1 MAHTSNSTEFTK
13 SDFDKPE
20 FRWGIIGTGGIAK
33 AFARDLSYF
42 NSHIVQAVGS
52 RSLEKASDFALE
64 FPGCTSYGSYE
75 ELVADP
81 MIDAV
86 YVATPHPQH
95 VENTILALNAGKPV
109 LCEKPFAVNEIQAQA
124 MVAAS
129 RKNGVA
135 LLEAMWT
142 RFLPHIVQVRE
153 ILASGVI
160 GQVVNVRADFGE
172 FLVDREIPRL
182 IEPSFAGG
190 ALLDLGIYPVSF
202 AHMVLGNP
210 ARVTATGVLT
220 EKGVDSQTSAIF
232 DYENGAQAI
241 ITTTFITSTPCRA
254 TIAGTLGRI
263 EIDRAFY
270 SPASM
275 RLIMQDGTT
284 TEYPNTYKGRGLRE
298 QAAEL
303 ERMVRN
309 SEIESPVLTHK
320 MSIEIMQTLDEI
332 RNQIGLRYP
341 FEN

>member
-1 MAHTSNSTEFTK
+1 MARTSDTR
-13 SDFDKPE
+13 E

-42 NSHIVQAVGS
+42 NNHIVQAVGS
-52 RSLEKASDFALE
+52 RSIEKAVDFALE

-95 VENTILALNAGKPV
+95 VANTILAIEAGKPV
-109 LCEKPFAVNEIQAQA
+109 LCEKPFAVNAIEAQT
-124 MVAAS
+124 MVAAA
-129 RKNGVA
+129 RANGVA

-142 RFLPHIVQVRE
+142 RFLPHIAQVRE
-153 ILASGVI
+153 ILASGAI
-160 GQVVNVRADFGE
+160 GSVVNVEADHGQNLIDHE
-172 FLVDREIPRL
+172 NPRL
-182 IEPSFAGG
+182 TEPALAGG
-190 ALLDLGIYPVSF
+190 ALLDLGIYPISF
-202 AHMVLGNP
+202 AHMVLGKP
-210 ARVTATGVLT
+210 RKITATGVLT
-220 EKGVDSQTSAIF
+220 EKGVDGQTSAIL
-232 DYENGAQAI
+232 DYADGAQAVA
-241 ITTTFITSTPCRA
+241 TTTLITSTPCRA

-263 EIDRAFY
+263 EIDRTFY
-270 SPASM
+270 NPASM
-275 RLIMQDGTT
+275 RVILRDGTT
-284 TEYPNTYKGRGLRE
+284 TEYPNRYQGHGLRE

-303 ERMVRN
+303 ERMIHAG
-309 SEIESPVLTHK
+309 EIESPLLTHQ

>member
-1 MAHTSNSTEFTK
+1 MAHTSNS
-13 SDFDKPE
+13 E

-52 RSLEKASDFALE
+52 RSLEKAQDFALE
-64 FPGCTSYGSYE
+64 FPGCTSYASYE

-95 VENTILALNAGKPV
+95 VANTLLALNAGKPV
-109 LCEKPFAVNEIQAQA
+109 LCEKPFSVNAIEAQS
-124 MVAAS
+124 MVSAS
-129 RKNGVA
+129 IDNGVA

-142 RFLPHIVQVRE
+142 RFLPHIATVRE
-153 ILASGVI
+153 ILESGLI
-160 GQVVNVRADFGE
+160 GQIVNVEADHGQYLIDHE
-172 FLVDREIPRL
+172 NPRL
-182 IEPSFAGG
+182 TEPALAGG

-202 AHMVLGNP
+202 AHMVLGPP
-210 ARVTATGVLT
+210 ARITATGVLT
-220 EKGVDSQTSAIF
+220 QKGVDSQTSAILDF
-232 DYENGAQAI
+232 ENGAQAVV
-241 ITTTFITSTPCRA
+241 TTTLTTSTPCRA

-263 EIDRAFY
+263 EIDRTFY
-270 SPASM
+270 NPANM
-275 RLIMQDGTT
+275 RVILRDGTI
-284 TEYPNTYKGRGLRE
+284 TEYPNTYKGHGLRE

-309 SEIESPVLTHK
+309 AEIESPVLTHK

>member
-1 MAHTSNSTEFTK
+1 MAHTFNS
-13 SDFDKPE
+13 E

-52 RSLEKASDFALE
+52 RSLEKAQDFALE
-64 FPGCTSYGSYE
+64 FPGCTSYASYE

-95 VENTILALNAGKPV
+95 VANTLLALNAGKPV
-109 LCEKPFAVNEIQAQA
+109 LCEKPFAVNAIEAQA
-124 MVAAS
+124 MVSAS
-129 RKNGVA
+129 IDNDVA

-142 RFLPHIVQVRE
+142 RFLPHIAKVRE
-153 ILASGVI
+153 ILESGLI
-160 GQVVNVRADFGE
+160 GQIVNVEADHGQYLIDHE
-172 FLVDREIPRL
+172 NPRL
-182 IEPSFAGG
+182 TEPALAGG

-202 AHMVLGNP
+202 AHMVLGAP
-210 ARVTATGVLT
+210 ARITATGVLT
-220 EKGVDSQTSAIF
+220 EKGVDSQTSAILDF
-232 DYENGAQAI
+232 ENGAQAVV
-241 ITTTFITSTPCRA
+241 TTTLTTSTPCRA

-263 EIDRAFY
+263 EIDRTFY
-270 SPASM
+270 NPANM
-275 RLIMQDGTT
+275 RVILRDGTT
-284 TEYPNTYKGRGLRE
+284 TEYPNTYKGHGLRE

-309 SEIESPVLTHK
+309 AEIESPVLTHK
-320 MSIEIMQTLDEI
+320 MSIETMQTLDEI

>member
-109 LCEKPFAVNEIQAQA
+109 LCEKPFAVNAIQAEA

-129 RKNGVA
+129 RENGVA

-182 IEPSFAGG
+182 IEPYFAGG

-210 ARVTATGVLT
+210 ACVTATGVLT

-275 RLIMQDGTT
+275 RVIMQDGTT

-309 SEIESPVLTHK
+309 AEIESPLLTHK

>member
-1 MAHTSNSTEFTK
+1 MARTSDTR
-13 SDFDKPE
+13 E

-42 NSHIVQAVGS
+42 NNHIVQAVGS

-95 VENTILALNAGKPV
+95 VTNTLLALTAGKPV
-109 LCEKPFAVNEIQAQA
+109 LCEKPFAVNAIEAQA

-129 RKNGVA
+129 RANGVA

-142 RFLPHIVQVRE
+142 RFLPHIAKVRE

-160 GQVVNVRADFGE
+160 GEIVNIEADHGQYLIDHE
-172 FLVDREIPRL
+172 NPRL
-182 IEPSFAGG
+182 TEPALAGG

-202 AHMVLGNP
+202 AHAFLGVP
-210 ARVTATGVLT
+210 QQIIAAGVLT
-220 EKGVDSQTSAIF
+220 AKGVDAQTSAIF
-232 DYENGAQAI
+232 NYQSGAQAVL
-241 ITTTFITSTPCRA
+241 TTTLTTGTPCRA
-254 TIAGTLGRI
+254 TISGTLGRI
-263 EIDRAFY
+263 EIDRTFY
-270 SPASM
+270 NPAAM
-275 RLIMQDGTT
+275 RTVLRDGTT
-284 TEYPNTYKGRGLRE
+284 TQYPNNYQGHGLRE

-303 ERMVRN
+303 ARMVN
-309 SEIESPVLTHK
+309 AGEIESPLLTHK
-320 MSIEIMQTLDEI
+320 MSIEVMQSLDEI
-332 RNQIGLRYP
+332 RKQIGLRYP

>member
-1 MAHTSNSTEFTK
+1 MAHTSNSTKFTK

-95 VENTILALNAGKPV
+95 VENAILALNAGKPV
-109 LCEKPFAVNEIQAQA
+109 LCEKPFAVNAAQAQA
-124 MVAAS
+124 MVSAA
-129 RKNGVA
+129 RENGVA

-142 RFLPHIVQVRE
+142 RFLPHIAQMRE
-153 ILASGVI
+153 LLASGII
-160 GQVVNVRADFGE
+160 GEVVNLRADFGE
-172 FLVDREIPRL
+172 FLIDREIPRL

-190 ALLDLGIYPVSF
+190 ALLDLGVYPVSF
-202 AHMVLGNP
+202 AHLVLGNP
-210 ARVTATGVLT
+210 ERITATGVLT

-241 ITTTFITSTPCRA
+241 VTTTFITSTPCRA
-254 TIAGTLGRI
+254 TVAGTLGRI

-270 SPASM
+270 SPANM

-284 TEYPNTYKGRGLRE
+284 TEYPNTYRGRGLRE

-303 ERMVRN
+303 ERMVRHG
-309 SEIESPVLTHK
+309 EIESPMLTHK

-332 RNQIGLRYP
+332 RNQIGLHYP

>member
-1 MAHTSNSTEFTK
+1 MAHISSSEFT
-13 SDFDKPE
+13 KPE

-52 RSLEKASDFALE
+52 RSIEKAIDFAVE

-95 VENTILALNAGKPV
+95 VANTLLALNAGKPV
-109 LCEKPFAVNEIQAQA
+109 LCEKPFAVNAIEARA
-124 MVAAS
+124 MVAAAID
-129 RKNGVA
+129 NDVA

-142 RFLPHIVQVRE
+142 RFLPHIDKVRE
-153 ILASGVI
+153 ILSSGVI
-160 GQVVNVRADFGE
+160 GEVVHVEADFGE
-172 FLVDREIPRL
+172 YLIGHEIPRL

-202 AHMVLGNP
+202 AHLVLGKP
-210 ARVTATGVLT
+210 ARITATGVLT
-220 EKGVDSQTSAIF
+220 EKGVDNQTSAIF

-254 TIAGTLGRI
+254 IIAGKLGRI
-263 EIDRAFY
+263 EIDRTFF
-270 SPASM
+270 SPANM
-275 RLIMQDGTT
+275 RVIMQDGAT
-284 TEYPNTYKGRGLRE
+284 TEYPNTYQGRGLRE

-309 SEIESPVLTHK
+309 AEVESPLLTHK
-320 MSIEIMQTLDEI
+320 MSIEIMETLDEI

>member
-1 MAHTSNSTEFTK
+1 MARTSNST
-13 SDFDKPE
+13 E

-95 VENTILALNAGKPV
+95 LANTILALNAGKPV
-109 LCEKPFAVNEIQAQA
+109 LCEKPFAVNAIEVQA
-124 MVAAS
+124 MVTAA
-129 RKNGVA
+129 RENGVA

-142 RFLPHIVQVRE
+142 RFLPHIAQVRE
-153 ILASGVI
+153 LLSSGVI
-160 GQVVNVRADFGE
+160 GQVVNVAADFGE
-172 FLVDREIPRL
+172 YLIDHEIPRL
-182 IEPSFAGG
+182 MEPAFAGG

-202 AHMVLGNP
+202 AHLVLGNP
-210 ARVTATGVLT
+210 ARITATGVLT
-220 EKGVDSQTSAIF
+220 EKGVDNQTSAIL
-232 DYENGAQAI
+232 DYENGAQAVV
-241 ITTTFITSTPCRA
+241 TTTLITSTPCRA

-263 EIDRAFY
+263 EIDRTFY

-284 TEYPNTYKGRGLRE
+284 TEYPNIYKGHGLRE

-309 SEIESPVLTHK
+309 GEIESPLLTHK